1 MKVKVLMVDDHPSMI
16 EGYKIILSY
25 NPFGYEVETTAVYNC
40 ENAYKLIGKKRTAKS
55 FKIFFLDYSL
65 PPYEAKGISN
75 GEDLA
80 ILLRKKNPEAKIVM
94 LTSHVESFILYN
106 IIRNVR
112 PNGLLV
118 KSDFTADELLVAFD
132 KVICGGVYYSETVK
146 KIMTDLSSKTL
157 YLDKKNRQIVS
168 FLAQGLST
176 KSIPELLGIS
186 LSAVEKRKVVIKN
199 YFDIKKGNDEDIL
212 RVAREQGFV

>member
-25 NPFGYEVETTAVYNC
+25 NPFGYQVETTAVYNC
-40 ENAYKLIGKKRTAKS
+40 ESAYSIIGKKRSANS
-55 FKIFFLDYSL
+55 FHIFFLDYSL
-65 PPYEAKGISN
+65 PPFEKRNISN

-80 ILLRKKNPEAKIVM
+80 VLLRKKNPEAKIVI
-94 LTSHVESFILYN
+94 LTSHVESILLYN
-106 IIRNVR
+106 IIKNVK

-132 KVICGGVYYSETVK
+132 TVVRGHLYYSQTVK
-146 KIMTDLSSKTL
+146 KTMSDLSSKTK
-157 YLDKKNRQIVS
+157 YLDKKNRKIIT
-168 FLAQGLST
+168 LLGQGYST
-176 KSIPELLGIS
+176 KSIPTLMNIS
-186 LSAVEKRKVVIKN
+186 LSAIEKRKVTIKN

-212 RVAREQGFV
+212 RVAREQGFI

>member
-40 ENAYKLIGKKRTAKS
+40 ENAYEIIRKKRTVKS
-55 FKIFFLDYSL
+55 FNIFLLDYSL
-65 PPYEAKGISN
+65 PPFEKKNLSN

-80 ILLRKKNPEAKIVM
+80 ILIRKKNPEAKVVM
-94 LTSHVESFILYN
+94 LTSHVETILLYD
-106 IIRNVR
+106 IIKNVR

-146 KIMTDLSSKTL
+146 KIMANLSSKVL

-168 FLAQGLST
+168 YLAQGLST
-176 KSIPELLGIS
+176 KSIPELLDIS

-212 RVAREQGFV
+212 RAAREQGFV